1 MIFKKKT
8 LGGWVNKKELHNGQQ
23 CKIVSEAKEE
33 DSNYL
38 DKKGN
43 PKKRIVAK
51 VKFQGVEEAV
61 NVELNYM
68 TVDALSN
75 AFGEDSADWQGNT
88 LTAHVESSLKEGK
101 RVYSLYLIPSGF
113 QMVDGEDGYVSI
125 VATKQPRGEAKAP
138 QGEETPEDDINSEID
153 AEVEK
158 AKKLSEVPF

>member
-1 MIFKKKT
+1 MLRGGFNPLSEYKLMIFKKKT
-8 LGGWVNKKELHNGQQ
+8 LGGWVNKKEISNGQQ

-68 TVDALSN
+68 TVDALSS
-75 AFGEDSADWQGNT
+75 AFGEDSTSWQGNI
-88 LTAHVESSLKEGK
+88 LTAHIESSIKEGQ

-113 QMVDGEDGYVSI
+113 QMIDGEDG
-125 VATKQPRGEAKAP
+125 
-138 QGEETPEDDINSEID
+138 
-153 AEVEK
+153 
-158 AKKLSEVPF
+158 